1 MTKTIRFAASGLAM
15 FAAMGLG
22 TAASA
27 QDSASADATAEVL
40 AALQLTNDRDLN
52 FGALVLNA
60 GGAGGDVLVDA
71 TGNRTCNGDIICG
84 PGATEEQ
91 ALFTVSGAVGTNVS
105 IALQDVLGDGV
116 QLRHDAN
123 TGSTAANHNIELVG
137 LADSAGG
144 GFASFSGNEQFG
156 VGGRI
161 VLDGSEIAGTYE
173 GQFNVSVEYQ

>member
-1 MTKTIRFAASGLAM
+1 MTKTIRFAASGLAL

-52 FGALVLNA
+52 FGSLVINA

-71 TGNRTCNGDIICG
+71 FGNRTCNGDIICG
-84 PGATEEQ
+84 PGATEEE
-91 ALFTVSGAVGTNVS
+91 ALFTVTGAASTNVS
-105 IALQDVLGDGV
+105 ISLQDVLADGV
-116 QLRHDAN
+116 TLRHDAN
-123 TGSTAANHNIELVG
+123 TGSTAANHNIELVA
-137 LADSAGG
+137 LADSVGG
-144 GFASFSGNEQFG
+144 SFGSFTGNEQFG

-173 GQFNVSVEYQ
+173 GQFDVSVEYQ